1 MLVELLIGMGIG
13 NAYSKKIKP
22 KPKFRIK
29 DDSVRKALEQMRET
43 QAREI
48 LRQTAN
54 EDALKAV
61 LKEEGYL

>member
-1 MLVELLIGMGIG
+1 MLVEFAIGMGIG

-29 DDSVRKALEQMRET
+29 DESVKKALEKMKESV
-43 QAREI
+43 AREI